1 MEKARWS
8 LLHVAK
14 EERRL
19 STLEGTRLELMRHR
33 AARQSESRGKVN
45 MNKGLCN
52 TRLWKTKGILELQ
65 GAKFEVIL

>member
-1 MEKARWS
+1 M
-8 LLHVAK
+8 LLKKK
-14 EERRL
+14 EDFL
-19 STLEGTRLELMRHR
+19 QLEGTRLELMRHR